1 LPRSGYTHDHLE
13 KLMRILALV
22 GVVLMGLGAFIV
34 FRGMSVTSDRNVLK
48 VGPLEATVEEK
59 KAVPAWAGGAAIVGG
74 PVLVVA
80 GMRQKR

>member
-1 LPRSGYTHDHLE
+1 
-13 KLMRILALV
+13 MRILALV
-22 GVVLMGLGAFIV
+22 GVVLIGLGAFIV

-59 KAVPAWAGGAAIVGG
+59 KQVPAWAGGAAIVGG
-74 PVLVVA
+74 LVLVVA